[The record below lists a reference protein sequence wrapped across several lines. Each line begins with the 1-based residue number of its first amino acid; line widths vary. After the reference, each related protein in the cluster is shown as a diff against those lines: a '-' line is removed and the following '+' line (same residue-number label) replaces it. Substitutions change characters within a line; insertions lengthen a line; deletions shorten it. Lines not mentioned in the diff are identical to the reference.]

1 MTYHYCG
8 FSEGD
13 VYVYVSSYGG
23 FRIHL
28 YGDDENVIACSTRV
42 QVLHHLIDLRA
53 EGLNIPESAFER
65 LREEIQAGLTNPT
78 WDGELN

>member
-8 FSEGD
+8 FNEGD

-23 FRIHL
+23 FRIHRN
-28 YGDDENVIACSTRV
+28 GDDENTIACATRV
-42 QVLHHLIDLRA
+42 QLLNHLTELRA
-53 EGLNIPESAFER
+53 EGLSIPESTFER